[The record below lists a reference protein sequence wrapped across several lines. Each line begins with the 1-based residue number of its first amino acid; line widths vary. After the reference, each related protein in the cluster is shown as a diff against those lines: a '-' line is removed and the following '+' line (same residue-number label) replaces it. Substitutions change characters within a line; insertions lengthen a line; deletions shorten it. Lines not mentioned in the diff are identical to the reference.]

1 MKKIILSIAAS
12 CLALSSFAQI
22 TITAADMPVSGDTL
36 RYSIAS
42 PVGSGFSAA
51 DSGTSKVWDFS
62 SLGTIS
68 QSIDTYKSASAVSIA
83 YALLIS
89 PSAYGYKV
97 ADSFPG
103 LGAFLPVTINKL
115 YTFFSK
121 KSSPSRYVA
130 EGFGANIAGL
140 PTPATYSDEDEWYYF
155 PLSYANTNNS
165 TFAFSFAL
173 PTLGTLKISGTRTTR
188 VDGWGTIKTPF
199 LSTATNCIRVR
210 SVVDEIDSVIAG
222 PLRIGIP
229 RKTVE
234 YKFLVNGERYP
245 ALWITSNVLGSTETI
260 TSVRYRDAKRVGS
273 NILSK
278 TSAVQSIKAYPNPV
292 SKGIL
297 NVEMPSHWN
306 NYQISLFD
314 IQGRLVASATNSK
327 TIDLSNLASG
337 QYIIQ
342 AVNGSERAYSTIE
355 N

>member
-1 MKKIILSIAAS
+1 
-12 CLALSSFAQI
+12 
-22 TITAADMPVSGDTL
+22 
-36 RYSIAS
+36 
-42 PVGSGFSAA
+42 
-51 DSGTSKVWDFS
+51 
-62 SLGTIS
+62 
-68 QSIDTYKSASAVSIA
+68 
-83 YALLIS
+83 
-89 PSAYGYKV
+89 
-97 ADSFPG
+97 
-103 LGAFLPVTINKL
+103 
-115 YTFFSK
+115 
-121 KSSPSRYVA
+121 
-130 EGFGANIAGL
+130 
-140 PTPATYSDEDEWYYF
+140 
-155 PLSYANTNNS
+155 
-165 TFAFSFAL
+165 
-173 PTLGTLKISGTRTTR
+173 
-188 VDGWGTIKTPF
+188 
-199 LSTATNCIRVR
+199 
-210 SVVDEIDSVIAG
+210 VDEIDSVIAG

-273 NILSK
+273 NILSN

-297 NVEMPSHWN
+297 NVETPSHWN